1 MVSFLLFLFDSF
13 LTDAGAPAE
22 VMSMA
27 LAKTAEAQGTKKRK
41 HPAETTVDKLK
52 AIALSK
58 PLSSG
63 SLIKQVQVISLLDD
77 LFGDLDRVFSSN
89 TQY

>member
-1 MVSFLLFLFDSF
+1 M
-13 LTDAGAPAE
+13 DAGAPAK

-27 LAKTAEAQGTKKRK
+27 LAKIVEAHGMKKRK
-41 HPAETTVDKLK
+41 HPAETTVEKLK

-58 PLSSG
+58 PPSLG

-77 LFGDLDRVFSSN
+77 LFLDLDRVFSSN
-89 TQY
+89 MQY